1 MKRIIIVIIIV
12 AAIAG
17 GWYGF
22 TRYQAQQQALAAGEY
37 QTVAAAR
44 GDLTATVGATG
55 VVRANQT
62 AALAWKTAGIVEAVT
77 VAAGEQVAANRV
89 LASLKPSSLP
99 QNVILAQAELTDA
112 RKQLEDLE
120 TQTES
125 AANEALRAIST
136 AAQQLRDAQYRL
148 DNYTVPSNQADL
160 STMEAF
166 EVMQQRLEEARQA
179 FEPYKYFSQN
189 NSTRRDL
196 KEALDEAQADY
207 DAAVRR
213 LEYEYAVQVA
223 QSSLD
228 QARKDYET
236 YSAGPDPDDVAA
248 LESRIEAAQATL
260 DQAQIT
266 APFEGIVTEAAVKAG
281 DQVSAGTLAF
291 RLDDLSH
298 LLVDVQVSEVDI
310 NRIAVGQEAILS
322 FDAIQ
327 NQEYQGIVTEV
338 ALVGSSTQGLVDF
351 TVTVEL
357 TDADEKVRPGMTAAV
372 NIVVNE
378 LEDVLLVPNRA
389 VRLLEGDRV
398 VYVLKNGFPEPVDIT
413 LGASSELNS
422 EVVAGELQEGDPVV
436 LNPPTTFN
444 NDGPPPFVQR

>member
-62 AALAWKTAGIVEAVT
+62 AALAWKTSGIVEAVT
-77 VAAGEQVAANRV
+77 VAAGEQVAADRV

-112 RKQLEDLE
+112 RKQLEELE

>member
-62 AALAWKTAGIVEAVT
+62 AALAWKTSGIVEAVT
-77 VAAGEQVAANRV
+77 VAAGEQVAADRV

-112 RKQLEDLE
+112 RKQLEELA

-228 QARKDYET
+228 QARNDYET

>member
-62 AALAWKTAGIVEAVT
+62 AALAWKTSGIVEAVT
-77 VAAGEQVAANRV
+77 VAAGEQVAADRV

-112 RKQLEDLE
+112 RKQLEELE

-228 QARKDYET
+228 QARNDYEI